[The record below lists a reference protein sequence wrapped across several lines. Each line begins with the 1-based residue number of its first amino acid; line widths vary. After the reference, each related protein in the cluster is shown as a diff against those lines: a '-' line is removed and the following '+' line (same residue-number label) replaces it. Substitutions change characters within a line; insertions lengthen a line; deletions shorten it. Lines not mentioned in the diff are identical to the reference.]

1 MSRPEPKPALLEA
14 LDAAAYG
21 LATERLAAASAQLEC
36 ARARLELAERA
47 AQDAEQSGVL
57 ALQHLT
63 TKYELGDRDGFNWRT
78 GAITRQPV
86 SPTNAEMMNS
96 MRDMQGELL
105 QELGHVRDGAATADT
120 KETAPPV
127 GANGAA
133 DHVRT

>member
-21 LATERLAAASAQLEC
+21 LATERLAAASAQLDA

-47 AQDAEQSGVL
+47 AQDAEQSGML
-57 ALQHLT
+57 ALQHIT

-86 SPTNAEMMNS
+86 SPTNADILDD
-96 MRDMQGELL
+96 MRKMQRELL
-105 QELGHVRDGAATADT
+105 QELGHVRDGATTADT
-120 KETAPPV
+120 KKTAPPV

-133 DHVRT
+133 DHVRS